1 MKIEIKH
8 WSSENILVCGEYES
22 IKECLEKSAAAKKD
36 LQGAYLR
43 GAYLQ
48 GADLRGADLRGA
60 YLQGAYLR
68 GAYLQ
73 GADLQGADLQ
83 GAYLWGADLQGADLQ
98 GAYLQCADLWG
109 AHLQGAYLWGAHLQ
123 GAYLQG
129 GADGEKIPLV
139 GNRPGIQSGPIGSRS
154 DYLVGYVTEK
164 GLMVQAGCFF
174 GTDKEFLAKVKETHD
189 GNKHAKEYEAAIAF
203 IREHPKLWK

>member
-1 MKIEIKH
+1 MLFQVKNRFTDSVQFEAEIDCKEDDSFYAKLGLAVK
-8 WSSENILVCGEYES
+8 WAYEN
-22 IKECLEKSAAAKKD
+22 KAD
-36 LQGAYLR
+36 
-43 GAYLQ
+43 LQ
-48 GADLRGADLRGA
+48 GADLQVADL
-60 YLQGAYLR
+60 QV
-68 GAYLQ
+68 
-73 GADLQGADLQ
+73 ADLQGADLQ
-83 GAYLWGADLQGADLQ
+83 GAHLR
-98 GAYLQCADLWG
+98 GAYLQ
-109 AHLQGAYLWGAHLQ
+109 
-123 GAYLQG
+123 